1 MPRDTSHHTGPQPA
15 HPRSLHTRAQRASNR
30 GISLRN
36 HSAAGPSMRRSTE
49 RRRRRTCT
57 RVQLPR
63 QSIQPRHPTARVTTG
78 GFRRTCTRVHT
89 RATAVRQSIQPWH
102 PTVASNCAGDHCT
115 VVLGGARS
123 ATELQVPPSTHVH
136 ARATAEAEHPTAA
149 VTREGTNQ
157 AEVAPGCT
165 STIAPVEPSKQQ
177 VAASMHARAAAARQ
191 SIQPQQW
198 RVKGPPS

>member
-49 RRRRRTCT
+49 RRLRRTCT

-136 ARATAEAEHPTAA
+136 TRATAEAEHPTAA

-157 AEVAPGCT
+157 AEVDPET
-165 STIAPVEPSKQQ
+165 
-177 VAASMHARAAAARQ
+177 Q
-191 SIQPQQW
+191 SIGTSIRSRCRQ
-198 RVKGPPS
+198 RGPAATGNKPATAKRADGKTANQRKKD

>member
-15 HPRSLHTRAQRASNR
+15 HPRSVHTRAQRASNR

-36 HSAAGPSMRRSTE
+36 HSAAGPSVRRSTE
-49 RRRRRTCT
+49 RRLRRTCT

-115 VVLGGARS
+115 SVLGGARS
-123 ATELQVPPSTHVH
+123 ATELQV
-136 ARATAEAEHPTAA
+136 
-149 VTREGTNQ
+149 TNQ
-157 AEVAPGCT
+157 AEVDPETQSRCT
-165 STIAPVEPSKQQ
+165 SIRSRCRQRGP
-177 VAASMHARAAAARQ
+177 AATGNKPATAKRADGKTANQR
-191 SIQPQQW
+191 
-198 RVKGPPS
+198 KKD